1 MNRLYQR
8 WLKPTGKSSIVN
20 GNVIRDYD
28 IASEDNE
35 PDDEIDI
42 YEYDPNAMD
51 VEFIPEIVGR
61 IRIDTDEDP
70 TIEEGSDYD
79 PENSNGEEHFSKSYP
94 DTETSSDNE

>member
-1 MNRLYQR
+1 
-8 WLKPTGKSSIVN
+8 
-20 GNVIRDYD
+20 
-28 IASEDNE
+28 
-35 PDDEIDI
+35 
-42 YEYDPNAMD
+42 MD